1 MMTNVRE
8 RLANQKRLS
17 LTLGIPVAMVAL
29 YCMGF
34 AMQAAGWMLVHRNGG
49 NAGPFPQFF
58 PQHLGPL
65 MWVWLSIIPAALV
78 VILQAHRAK
87 TMGDARNNLNANKA
101 TGGDVL

>member
-1 MMTNVRE
+1 MMTKACE
-8 RLANQKRLS
+8 RLSHPKRHL
-17 LTLGIPVAMVAL
+17 LALGIPAALVAL

-34 AMQAAGWMLVHRNGG
+34 AMQVAGWILVQRNGG

-78 VILQAHRAK
+78 FILQAHRAK
-87 TMGDARNNLNANKA
+87 TTGDAKDNLNANKS
-101 TGGDVL
+101 TGGDVQ